1 MNWASIVDLGRS
13 VASLLRSRASPATE
27 PTGGLLSSI
36 SIRLLSLTKT
46 PAMRLPGRPVRAV
59 STKPARPRGY
69 RPPMCELSRL

>member
-13 VASLLRSRASPATE
+13 AASMLWFCASPATG
-27 PTGGLLSSI
+27 PTRDIRSWI

-59 STKPARPRGY
+59 STKPARPRSYG
-69 RPPMCELSRL
+69 PPMCELSRL